1 MSPETNQPTNDH
13 SDTYVKQ
20 LEALI
25 SEMNAG
31 MTAVAS
37 NSLDTLKESIAKQE
51 FLCANLAA
59 SGFADSRLKQLSQSP
74 VPVSESAVEV
84 TIIEA
89 SNTIRQLN
97 LQYAALLKHSGRTI
111 NLLSALCS
119 SHTGT
124 SNQIH
129 IAESKQ
135 QTWSCEI

>member
-1 MSPETNQPTNDH
+1 MCQPTNDH
-13 SDTYVKQ
+13 SERYVKQ
-20 LEALI
+20 LEELI
-25 SEMNAG
+25 SEINLSMK
-31 MTAVAS
+31 AVAN
-37 NSLDTLKESIAKQE
+37 NSLDALKESIANQE

-59 SGFADSRLKQLSQSP
+59 SGFADGRLKQLSQSP
-74 VPVSESAVEV
+74 LPVSESAIDI
-84 TIIEA
+84 TIFEA

-129 IAESKQ
+129 IAGSKQ